1 MEKWWVAQQKPRQIQ
16 MKHRQIQMKHSL
28 NPIKRQTKIENGN
41 H

>member
-28 NPIKRQTKIENGN
+28 NPIKRQTKIENGV